1 MNENKATPAVEET
14 AVQPLYSHPYY
25 AQDGK
30 LYIEKQ
36 SRSGTYLEQLCN
48 FTPRIVSEITFD
60 DGQTVR
66 KEYRIGGED
75 ENGNPLPEVDVAAD
89 DLSKMDWL
97 ANHWP
102 ATLRLSVVSSVEKHV
117 QCAMKETAVH
127 AEQKYVFAHTGWI
140 EIDGKFYYLLP
151 NLGEHEVRLCGKQK
165 AYCGANTCKQEDV
178 AYLNGFLQVDFIPH
192 PVMLPCLA
200 LVFLSPLNEFLLR
213 GGCEPKFILSLI
225 GRTGSMK
232 STVAALMLSFFGHFT
247 ATELPMSFHDTANSI
262 LYNAGTLKDVLTCV
276 DDYHPSA
283 KKDGEAMRQNMQILV
298 RGYGDRTARERMT
311 SDIRLRE
318 SQVPHGNVIVTAEYA
333 PDIGESGTAR
343 TFIIE
348 MQPRSM
354 NLPLLTEIQE
364 LAADGM
370 LMRCMFGYIEW
381 LKETYL
387 TSADAVQNFVSALKQ
402 KYLSLRTAYREEL
415 QNRRIVFH
423 DRLPDTLTCL
433 HIGFDMLLKFLMHR
447 EMLKEDAIKE
457 QREKFKSILLAHAAK
472 QSDAVIT
479 DKPTH
484 IFIRKLFAMIECGQA
499 SLVRKDASGTV
510 SSSNLLGYED
520 DDYCYIFFEASHKA
534 VSKFCADQNEVFTI
548 TTKALAKQLAEE
560 ELIEVTDSGKNTRSL
575 PFCGVNKRVMLL
587 KKSAVKDILD
597 GI

>member
-1 MNENKATPAVEET
+1 MNENEMN
-14 AVQPLYSHPYY
+14 VQPLYSHPYY
-25 AQDGK
+25 AMDGK

-36 SRSGTYLEQLCN
+36 SKSGPYLEQLCN
-48 FTPRIVSEITFD
+48 FTPRIVSEVTFD

-89 DLSKMDWL
+89 ELSKMDWL
-97 ANHWP
+97 ANHFP

-117 QCAMKETAVH
+117 QCAMKETAVY
-127 AEQKYVFAHTGWI
+127 AEQKYVFAHTGWK
-140 EIDGKFYYLLP
+140 EIDGQYHFLLP
-151 NLGEHEVRLCGKQK
+151 NCGEHEVRLCGKQK
-165 AYCGANTCKQEDV
+165 AYCGADKCEQDDI
-178 AYLNGFLQVDFIPH
+178 AYLAGFLQVDFIPH
-192 PVMLPCLA
+192 SVMLPCLS
-200 LVFLSPLNEFLLR
+200 LVFLSPLNEFLR
-213 GGCEPKFILSLI
+213 RAGCEPKFILSLI

-276 DDYHPSA
+276 DDYYPSA

-348 MQPRSM
+348 MQPGSM

-370 LMRCMFGYIEW
+370 LMRCMHGYIDW
-381 LKETYL
+381 LKETHL
-387 TSADAVQNFVSALKQ
+387 SSAETVQDFVSALKQ

-415 QNRRIVFH
+415 QNRKIVFH
-423 DRLPDTLTCL
+423 NRLPDTLTCL
-433 HIGFDMLLKFLMHR
+433 HIGFDMLLRFLMHKD
-447 EMLKEDAIKE
+447 MLKENAIKE
-457 QREKFKSILLAHAAK
+457 QREKFRSILLAHAAK

-479 DKPTH
+479 DKHTH

-499 SLVRKDASGTV
+499 SLMKKDF
-510 SSSNLLGYED
+510 SSAVAPGNLLGYED

-534 VSKFCADQNEVFTI
+534 VSKFCAEQNEVFNI

-560 ELIEVTDSGKNTRSL
+560 KLIEVSDSGKNTRSL
-575 PFCGVNKRVMLL
+575 PFGGVNKRVMLL
-587 KKSAVKDILD
+587 KKSAVKNILD
-597 GI
+597 SI

>member
-1 MNENKATPAVEET
+1 MNKNKSNPAVGQT
-14 AVQPLYSHPYY
+14 AMQPLYTHPYY
-25 AQDGK
+25 AKDGE

-36 SRSGTYLEQLCN
+36 SKSGPYLEQLCN
-48 FTPRIVSEITFD
+48 FTPRIVSEVTFD

-75 ENGNPLPEVDVAAD
+75 EYGNALPEVDVAAD
-89 DLSKMDWL
+89 ELGRMEWL

-117 QCAMKETAVH
+117 QCAMKETAVY
-127 AEQKYVFAHTGWI
+127 AEQKYVFAHTGWKEI
-140 EIDGKFYYLLP
+140 EGQYHFLLP
-151 NLGEHEVRLCGKQK
+151 NCGEHEVRLSGKQK
-165 AYCGANTCKQEDV
+165 GYCGADKCKQQDV
-178 AYLNGFLQVDFIPH
+178 VYLAGFLQVDFIPH

-200 LVFLSPLNEFLLR
+200 LVFLSPLNEFLR
-213 GGCEPKFILSLI
+213 RAGCEPKFILSLI

-247 ATELPMSFHDTANSI
+247 ATELPISFHDTANSI

-348 MQPRSM
+348 MKPGSM
-354 NLPLLTEIQE
+354 NLPLLTEIQAF
-364 LAADGM
+364 AADGM
-370 LMRCMFGYIEW
+370 LMRCMYGYIEC
-381 LKETYL
+381 LKEMYL
-387 TSADAVQNFVSALKQ
+387 TSAETVQNFVSALKR
-402 KYLSLRTAYREEL
+402 KYISLRTEYREEL

-423 DRLPDTLTCL
+423 DRLPDALTCL
-433 HIGFDMLLKFLMHR
+433 HIGFDMLLRFLMHHD
-447 EMLKEDAIKE
+447 MLKEDAAKE
-457 QREKFKSILLAHAAK
+457 QREKFRSILLAHAVK

-499 SLVRKDASGTV
+499 SLMKKDAV
-510 SSSNLLGYED
+510 STLSPSNLLGYED

-534 VSKFCADQNEVFTI
+534 VAKFCAEQNEVFTI

-575 PFCGVNKRVMLL
+575 PFGGVNKRVMLV
-587 KKSAVKDILD
+587 KKSTVKDILD

>member
-1 MNENKATPAVEET
+1 MSENEMN
-14 AVQPLYSHPYY
+14 VQPLYSHPYY
-25 AQDGK
+25 AMDGK

-36 SRSGTYLEQLCN
+36 SKSGPYLEQLCN
-48 FTPRIVSEITFD
+48 FTPRIVSEVTFD

-75 ENGNPLPEVDVAAD
+75 EYGNPLPEVDVAAD
-89 DLSKMDWL
+89 ELGRMDWL
-97 ANHWP
+97 ANYWP
-102 ATLRLSVVSSVEKHV
+102 ATLRLSVVSSMEKHV
-117 QCAMKETAVH
+117 QCAMKETAVF
-127 AEQKYVFAHTGWI
+127 AEQKYVFAHTGWK
-140 EIDGKFYYLLP
+140 EIDGEYHFLLP
-151 NLGEHEVRLCGKQK
+151 GCGEHEVRLCGKQK
-165 AYCGANTCKQEDV
+165 AYGGANICEQEDV
-178 AYLNGFLQVDFIPH
+178 AYLAGFLQIDFIPH
-192 PVMLPCLA
+192 SVMLPCLA
-200 LVFLSPLNEFLLR
+200 LVFLSPLNEFLRR
-213 GGCEPKFILSLI
+213 GGYEPKFILSLI

-247 ATELPMSFHDTANSI
+247 ATALPMSFHDTANSI

-283 KKDGEAMRQNMQILV
+283 KKDGEAMLQNMQILV

-333 PDIGESGTAR
+333 PDIGESGTAC

-348 MQPRSM
+348 MPPKSM
-354 NLPLLTEIQE
+354 NLPLLTDIQN

-370 LMRCMFGYIEW
+370 LMRCMYGYIDW
-381 LKETYL
+381 LKKTYL
-387 TSADAVQNFVSALKQ
+387 SSEETVQNFIAALKQ
-402 KYLSLRTAYREEL
+402 KYVSLRTAYREEL
-415 QNRRIVFH
+415 QNRKIVFH

-433 HIGFDMLLKFLMHR
+433 HIGFDMLLRFLMYR
-447 EMLKEDAIKE
+447 GMLKEDE
-457 QREKFKSILLAHAAK
+457 VDPHREKFKSILLAHAAK

-484 IFIRKLFAMIECGQA
+484 IFICKLFAMIECGQA
-499 SLVRKDASGTV
+499 SLMKKDSASIV
-510 SSSNLLGYED
+510 AQSNLLGYED
-520 DDYCYIFFEASHKA
+520 NDYCYIFFEASHKA
-534 VSKFCADQNEVFTI
+534 VSKFCAEQNEVFNI

-575 PFCGVNKRVMLL
+575 TFGGINKRVMLL
-587 KKSAVKDILD
+587 KKSSVKEILD
-597 GI
+597 GT